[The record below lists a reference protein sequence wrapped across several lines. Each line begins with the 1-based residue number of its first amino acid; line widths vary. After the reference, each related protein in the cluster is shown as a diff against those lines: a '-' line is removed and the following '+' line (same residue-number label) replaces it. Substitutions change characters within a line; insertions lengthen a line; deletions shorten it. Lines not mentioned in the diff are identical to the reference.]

1 MKIFTFKVNAF
12 EMTKTKMKIMG
23 RAWNKKVILTI
34 YLLGRREPEW
44 HENQLKLSHYLWE
57 IRLDLSQTESN
68 INVGIK
74 L

>member
-1 MKIFTFKVNAF
+1 
-12 EMTKTKMKIMG
+12 MTKTKMKIMG

-34 YLLGRREPEW
+34 YLLGRRELEW